1 MTRLNEEQLVALF
14 HEPRTAYSFT
24 DEPVTDEQ
32 LRRIQ
37 ELTFYGPSAF
47 NSQPLRIT
55 WIKSPEARERLIS
68 HLMDGNKPKAES
80 APMIALLS
88 ADHGWVEKADTFNP
102 NSAEFI
108 KGYYG
113 DENLAKPTADLN
125 AHVQAGYFI
134 TAIRALG
141 LDAGPMTGA
150 DFEGLKKEFL
160 AGTNEQPFLVVNIG
174 HGLPA
179 GYDRPVRFGHEDVTR
194 SV

>member
-32 LRRIQ
+32 LHRIQ

-55 WIKSPEARERLIS
+55 WIKSPEAREHLIS
-68 HLMDGNKPKAES
+68 YLVDSNKPKAES

-102 NSAEFI
+102 RSAELI
-108 KGYYG
+108 KGYYA

>member
-1 MTRLNEEQLVALF
+1 MPRLNEEQLVALF

-113 DENLAKPTADLN
+113 DENLAKPTADMN
-125 AHVQAGYFI
+125 AHIQAGYFI

>member
-24 DEPVTDEQ
+24 EEPVTDEQ
-32 LRRIQ
+32 MRRIQ
-37 ELTFYGPSAF
+37 ELTYYGPSAF

-88 ADHGWVEKADTFNP
+88 ADHSWVEKAETFNP
-102 NSAEFI
+102 FSAEFI
-108 KGYYG
+108 KGYYA
-113 DENLAKPTADLN
+113 DETLAKPAADLN
-125 AHVQAGYFI
+125 AHIQAGYFI
-134 TAIRALG
+134 TAIRAIG

-150 DFEGLKKEFL
+150 DFAGLKQEFL
-160 AGTNEQPFLVVNIG
+160 AGVNENPFLIVNIG
-174 HGLPA
+174 HGVAPEFPRSA
-179 GYDRPVRFGHEDVTR
+179 RFGHDEVTR
-194 SV
+194 TV

>member
-68 HLMDGNKPKAES
+68 YLVDGNKPKAES

>member
-32 LRRIQ
+32 LHRIQ

-55 WIKSPEARERLIS
+55 WIKSPEAREHLIS
-68 HLMDGNKPKAES
+68 YLVDGNKPKAES

-160 AGTNEQPFLVVNIG
+160 AGTNEQPFLIVNIG
-174 HGLPA
+174 HGLPS

>member
-32 LRRIQ
+32 LHRIQ

-55 WIKSPEARERLIS
+55 WIKSPEARKHLIS
-68 HLMDGNKPKAES
+68 YLVDSNKPKAES

-102 NSAEFI
+102 RSAEFI
-108 KGYYG
+108 KGYYADG
-113 DENLAKPTADLN
+113 NLAKPTADLN

>member
-68 HLMDGNKPKAES
+68 HLVDSNKPKAES

-113 DENLAKPTADLN
+113 DENLAKPTADMN
-125 AHVQAGYFI
+125 AHIQAGYFI

-141 LDAGPMTGA
+141 LDAGPVTGA

>member
-68 HLMDGNKPKAES
+68 HLVDGNKPKAES

-102 NSAEFI
+102 RSAEFI

-174 HGLPA
+174 HGIPA

>member
-1 MTRLNEEQLVALF
+1 MTRLTEEQLVALF

-32 LRRIQ
+32 LHRIQ

-55 WIKSPEARERLIS
+55 WIKSPEARDRLIS
-68 HLMDGNKPKAES
+68 YLVDGNKPKAES

-102 NSAEFI
+102 RSAEFI
-108 KGYYG
+108 KGYYA

-150 DFEGLKKEFL
+150 DFAGIKKEFF
-160 AGTNEQPFLVVNIG
+160 ADNAEIPFLVVNLG
-174 HGLPA
+174 HGEAPA
-179 GYDRPVRFGHEDVTR
+179 YPRGARFSHDEVAR
-194 SV
+194 SL

>member
-1 MTRLNEEQLVALF
+1 MPRLNEEQLVALF

-113 DENLAKPTADLN
+113 DENLAKPTADMN
-125 AHVQAGYFI
+125 AHIQAGYFI

-160 AGTNEQPFLVVNIG
+160 AGTNEHPFLVVNIG

>member
-55 WIKSPEARERLIS
+55 WIKSPEAREHLIS
-68 HLMDGNKPKAES
+68 YLVDGNKPKAES

-113 DENLAKPTADLN
+113 DENLAKPTADMN
-125 AHVQAGYFI
+125 AHIQAGYFI

>member
-102 NSAEFI
+102 RSAEFI

>member
-68 HLMDGNKPKAES
+68 HLMDGNKPKSES

-174 HGLPA
+174 RGIPS
-179 GYDRPVRFGHEDVTR
+179 GYDRPVRFGHEEVTR

>member
-32 LRRIQ
+32 LHRIQ

-55 WIKSPEARERLIS
+55 WIKSPEAREHLIS
-68 HLMDGNKPKAES
+68 YLVDGNKPKAES

-113 DENLAKPTADLN
+113 DENLAKPTADMN
-125 AHVQAGYFI
+125 AHIQAGYFI

-141 LDAGPMTGA
+141 LDAGPVTGA

>member
-68 HLMDGNKPKAES
+68 HLVDGNKPKAES

-102 NSAEFI
+102 RSAEFI

>member
-68 HLMDGNKPKAES
+68 YLVDGNKPKAES

-102 NSAEFI
+102 RSAEFI
-108 KGYYG
+108 KGYYA
-113 DENLAKPTADLN
+113 DENLGKPTADLN

>member
-1 MTRLNEEQLVALF
+1 M
-14 HEPRTAYSFT
+14 H
-24 DEPVTDEQ
+24 
-32 LRRIQ
+32 RIQ

-55 WIKSPEARERLIS
+55 WIKSPEAREHLIS
-68 HLMDGNKPKAES
+68 YLMDSNKPKAES

-102 NSAEFI
+102 RSAEFI
-108 KGYYG
+108 KGYYA

>member
-68 HLMDGNKPKAES
+68 YLVDGNKPKAES

-102 NSAEFI
+102 RSLRATTLTKTWPSPPPTSMHTSRQATSSPPFAPSA
-108 KGYYG
+108 
-113 DENLAKPTADLN
+113 
-125 AHVQAGYFI
+125 
-134 TAIRALG
+134 
-141 LDAGPMTGA
+141 
-150 DFEGLKKEFL
+150 
-160 AGTNEQPFLVVNIG
+160 
-174 HGLPA
+174 
-179 GYDRPVRFGHEDVTR
+179 
-194 SV
+194 

>member
-55 WIKSPEARERLIS
+55 WIKSPEAREHLIS
-68 HLMDGNKPKAES
+68 HLVDGNKPKAES

-102 NSAEFI
+102 RSAEFI

-174 HGLPA
+174 HGLPS

-194 SV
+194 FV

>member
-32 LRRIQ
+32 LHRIQ

-68 HLMDGNKPKAES
+68 YLVDGNKPKAES

>member
-1 MTRLNEEQLVALF
+1 MPRLNEEQLVALF

-113 DENLAKPTADLN
+113 DENLAKPTADMN
-125 AHVQAGYFI
+125 AHIQAGYFI

-174 HGLPA
+174 
-179 GYDRPVRFGHEDVTR
+179 YDRSARFSHEEATR

>member
-68 HLMDGNKPKAES
+68 HLVDGNKPKAES

-102 NSAEFI
+102 RSAEFI

-113 DENLAKPTADLN
+113 DENLAKPTTDLN

>member
-55 WIKSPEARERLIS
+55 WIKSPEAREHLIS
-68 HLMDGNKPKAES
+68 YLVDGNKPKAES

-102 NSAEFI
+102 RSAEFI
-108 KGYYG
+108 KGYYA
-113 DENLAKPTADLN
+113 DVNLAKPTADLN

>member
-68 HLMDGNKPKAES
+68 HLMDGNKPKSES

-113 DENLAKPTADLN
+113 DENLAKPTADMN
-125 AHVQAGYFI
+125 AHIQAGYFI

-174 HGLPA
+174 HGIPA

>member
-68 HLMDGNKPKAES
+68 HLVDGNKPKSES

-102 NSAEFI
+102 RSAEFI